1 MKLEQTLPQSCTV
14 SRREWIAGAVLLGAV
29 RPPRA
34 GEAALPVTGLDHVNI
49 RVPDVRRSGE
59 FYAKLFGAQ
68 VSRAENAFASAGSRR
83 GELWFVRLGQSSL
96 AISPASPGEKP
107 GIDHFCFGVEGFNR
121 DAMKQKVA
129 GLNLQID
136 RTDPPGNNL
145 WTKDPAGHL
154 IQFSAPQNP
163 SRAPG
168 AGVGGVLVEPT
179 GGTKREPAFQ
189 PVRITQLLLSVSKLD
204 PSASYYRQLLGE
216 DAEEPQKGRFRV
228 GPSELVL
235 GRASSGEYFRVGVAD
250 FDPSAVASKL
260 KSLGVASGVVR
271 EKNAIAFRDPDG
283 IQVQIG
289 G

>member
-1 MKLEQTLPQSCTV
+1 MKLGQTLPQSCTV
-14 SRREWIAGAVLLGAV
+14 TRRELLAGAVLLGAV
-29 RPPRA
+29 RPVRA
-34 GEAALPVTGLDHVNI
+34 GEAALPVASLDHVNI

-59 FYAKLFGAQ
+59 FYAKLFGVQ

-96 AISPASPGEKP
+96 AISPAAPGEKP

-121 DAMKQKVA
+121 DAMKPKVA
-129 GLNLQID
+129 ELNLQID

-145 WTKDPAGHL
+145 WTKDPDGHL
-154 IQFSAPQNP
+154 IQLSPPQNP

-168 AGVGGVLVEPT
+168 AGVGGGLVEPES
-179 GGTKREPAFQ
+179 GAKREPAFQ
-189 PVRITQLLLSVSKLD
+189 PLRITRLVLSVSKLD
-204 PSASYYRQLLGE
+204 PSASYYRRLLGDE
-216 DAEEPQKGRFRV
+216 AEEPQKGRFRV

-235 GRASSGEYFRVGVAD
+235 GRASGGESFRVGVAG

-260 KSLGVASGVVR
+260 KSLGVTSSVVR
-271 EKNAIAFRDPDG
+271 EKNAVTFRDPDG